1 MESSESDAGTR
12 PVPTIAVVAGVLIPL
27 VVLAVALVLVRNM
40 GDEATQSAV
49 SEPYSAV
56 PLPAPGAESDV
67 CTAVVEALPA
77 DLGDATRVDLTEP
90 APAGVAAYRLPDG
103 EPVVVRCGL
112 DAPPTFVVGVGLQVV
127 DEVEWFQQD
136 DPNPAVTAST
146 WVAVDRPE
154 FIAVTLP
161 DGSGTGPIQD
171 LSAAISASTD
181 KVEPSPAPVG

>member
-40 GDEATQSAV
+40 GDEATSSAV

-171 LSAAISASTD
+171 LSAAITASTD
-181 KVEPSPAPVG
+181 KVEPSPAPVS